1 MLSLLFIR
9 VRSTFVFI
17 LSYFFLPFFE
27 IFLTVA
33 KLLNQMKS
41 KSLKPVI
48 TSLYHDCISL
58 VGTTLKQALL
68 FRQACYVQVVKSLFQ
83 QLAIIG
89 IVNRLVT
96 RLRRSYTL
104 IFVRFTRFNEL

>member
-1 MLSLLFIR
+1 MLSLLFIC
-9 VRSTFVFI
+9 VCSTFVFI

-33 KLLNQMKS
+33 KLSNEILS
-41 KSLKPVI
+41 KSLKPV

-58 VGTTLKQALL
+58 VETTLKQVLL

-96 RLRRSYTL
+96 RLKRFYTL